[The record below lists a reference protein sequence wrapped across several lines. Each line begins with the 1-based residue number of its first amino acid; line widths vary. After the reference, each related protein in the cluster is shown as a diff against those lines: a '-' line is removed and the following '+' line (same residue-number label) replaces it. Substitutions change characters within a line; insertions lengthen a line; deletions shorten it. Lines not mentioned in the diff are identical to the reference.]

1 MGVEWDS
8 HGVRSP
14 LRVMGVL
21 VLTWTFMGGVCVDG
35 GGFAAWVGFC
45 ARLKAAA
52 DVDGDLSCGVEE
64 MGRQAVRCV
73 E

>member
-1 MGVEWDS
+1 
-8 HGVRSP
+8 
-14 LRVMGVL
+14 
-21 VLTWTFMGGVCVDG
+21 MGGVCVDD

-45 ARLKAAA
+45 TRLKAAA